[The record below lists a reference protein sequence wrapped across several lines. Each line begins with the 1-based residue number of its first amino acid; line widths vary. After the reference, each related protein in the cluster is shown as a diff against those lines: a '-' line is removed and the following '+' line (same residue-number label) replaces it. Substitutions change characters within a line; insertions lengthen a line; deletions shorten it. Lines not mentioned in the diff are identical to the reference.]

1 MKVSGR
7 FRLQMKPLMTESK
20 DNSSLQ
26 ALGRASVQIV
36 HDLKNQI
43 NGLKL
48 YATFLRKR
56 SERTE
61 RPADEVETINKLIMG
76 LDRTAADLS
85 MIVELGQPVD
95 LNRQPGIDLQ
105 KLIETVIANLNQSP
119 RMTGA
124 LTGPIVVD
132 GHGESLLGDFDS
144 AKLSD
149 ALRSISTGAMKLLGN
164 KRPDQSLTIVLS
176 RTATGPKPEV
186 VIEWKGFESF
196 EHDPFHSFVGSD
208 GIRMSIAAR
217 VVEAHGGSA
226 DKHNGTLR
234 VRLPLVS

>member
-1 MKVSGR
+1 
-7 FRLQMKPLMTESK
+7 MKPLMTESR

-61 RPADEVETINKLIMG
+61 RPVDEVETINKLIMG
-76 LDRTAADLS
+76 LDRTAADLT
-85 MIVELGQPVD
+85 MIVEFGQPVE
-95 LNRQPGIDLQ
+95 LKKQPGIDLVKIVQ
-105 KLIETVIANLNQSP
+105 TLVTSLNGSP

-132 GHGESLLGDFDS
+132 AHADAMTGEFDS
-144 AKLSD
+144 AKLSE
-149 ALRSISTGAMKLLGN
+149 ALTAISRSAMKMLGSRSSDLSLNIAVRRSTTGATPQG
-164 KRPDQSLTIVLS
+164 
-176 RTATGPKPEV
+176 
-186 VIEWKGFESF
+186 VIEWKGFESIDY
-196 EHDPFHSFVGSD
+196 DPFRSFIGSD
-208 GIRMSIAAR
+208 GIRLSLAAK

-226 DKHNGTLR
+226 EKDNAVLR
-234 VRLPLVS
+234 VLLPLVP

>member
-1 MKVSGR
+1 
-7 FRLQMKPLMTESK
+7 MKPLMTESR

-61 RPADEVETINKLIMG
+61 RPPDEIETINKLITG

-85 MIVELGQPVD
+85 MIVEFGRPVE
-95 LNRQPGIDLQ
+95 LNKQPGTDLR
-105 KLIETVIANLNQSP
+105 KLMEAVTANLNQSP

-124 LTGPIVVD
+124 LTGPIVVQ
-132 GHGESLLGDFDS
+132 GEAESLLGDFDT
-144 AKLSD
+144 AKLSE
-149 ALRSISTGAMKLLGN
+149 ALKFISMSAMKMLGSKLPN
-164 KRPDQSLTIVLS
+164 QSLNIVLK
-176 RTATGPKPEV
+176 RAATASKPEG
-186 VIEWKGFESF
+186 VIEWEGFESL

-208 GIRMSIAAR
+208 GIRMSLAAK

-226 DKHNGTLR
+226 DQHQGTLR
-234 VRLPLVS
+234 VRLPLAA

>member
-1 MKVSGR
+1 
-7 FRLQMKPLMTESK
+7 MKPLMTESR

-26 ALGRASVQIV
+26 ALGQASVQIV

-61 RPADEVETINKLIMG
+61 RPADEVETINKLIIG

-85 MIVELGQPVD
+85 MIVEFGQPLD
-95 LNRQPGIDLQ
+95 LKKQPGVDLQ
-105 KLIETVIANLNQSP
+105 KLVQAVAASINESP

-124 LTGPIVVD
+124 LAGPIVVASEAEPIS
-132 GHGESLLGDFDS
+132 GEFDS
-144 AKLSD
+144 AKLTE
-149 ALRSISTGAMKLLGN
+149 ALKAISTSAMKMLGSKSTN
-164 KRPDQSLTIVLS
+164 QSLNIVLR
-176 RTATGPKPEV
+176 RTATGTKPEG
-186 VIEWKGFESF
+186 VIEWKGFASF

-208 GIRMSIAAR
+208 GIRMSLAAR
-217 VVEAHGGSA
+217 IVEAHGGSA
-226 DKHNGTLR
+226 ERDNGDLR
-234 VRLPLVS
+234 VRLPLAS

>member
-1 MKVSGR
+1 
-7 FRLQMKPLMTESK
+7 MKPLMTESR

-61 RPADEVETINKLIMG
+61 RPADEIETINKLIAG

-85 MIVELGQPVD
+85 MIVEFGQPVE
-95 LNRQPGIDLQ
+95 LNKQPGTDLR
-105 KLIETVIANLNQSP
+105 KLMEAVTANLNQSP

-124 LTGPIVVD
+124 LTGPIVVE
-132 GHGESLLGDFDS
+132 GQAQSLLGDFDA
-144 AKLSD
+144 AKLSE
-149 ALRSISTGAMKLLGN
+149 ALKFISLSAMKMLGS
-164 KRPDQSLTIVLS
+164 KSPDHSLNIVLK
-176 RTATGPKPEV
+176 RAVTAMNPEG
-186 VIEWKGFESF
+186 VIEWEGFESF
-196 EHDPFHSFVGSD
+196 EHDPFHSFFGSD
-208 GIRMSIAAR
+208 GIRMSLAAR

-226 DKHNGTLR
+226 DRHNGILR
-234 VRLPLVS
+234 VRLPLAS

>member
-1 MKVSGR
+1 
-7 FRLQMKPLMTESK
+7 MKPLMKESR

-61 RPADEVETINKLIMG
+61 RPADEVETINKLIIG

-85 MIVELGQPVD
+85 MIVEFGQP
-95 LNRQPGIDLQ
+95 LELKKQPGVDLQ
-105 KLIETVIANLNQSP
+105 KLVQAMAATVNESP

-124 LTGPIVVD
+124 LIGPIVVESEAESIS
-132 GHGESLLGDFDS
+132 GEFDA
-144 AKLSD
+144 AKLAE
-149 ALRSISTGAMKLLGN
+149 ALKAISTSAMKILGS
-164 KRPDQSLTIVLS
+164 KSPDQSLNIVLT
-176 RTATGPKPEV
+176 RVETGATPEA
-186 VIEWKGFESF
+186 VIEWEGFESVA
-196 EHDPFHSFVGSD
+196 HDPFHSFVGSD
-208 GIRMSIAAR
+208 GIRMSLAAR
-217 VVEAHGGSA
+217 IVEAHGGAAERDSGA
-226 DKHNGTLR
+226 LR
-234 VRLPLVS
+234 VRLPLAS

>member
-1 MKVSGR
+1 
-7 FRLQMKPLMTESK
+7 MTESR

-56 SERTE
+56 SERSE
-61 RPADEVETINKLIMG
+61 RPADEIETINKLITG

-85 MIVELGQPVD
+85 MIVEFGLPVELNKQPRT
-95 LNRQPGIDLQ
+95 NLQ
-105 KLIETVIANLNQSP
+105 KLMEAVTDNLSQSP

-124 LTGPIVVD
+124 LTGPIVFERQA
-132 GHGESLLGDFDS
+132 ESFLGDFDT
-144 AKLSD
+144 AKLSE
-149 ALRSISTGAMKLLGN
+149 ALRSISTSAMKMLGT
-164 KRPDQSLTIVLS
+164 KGPDQPLNIVLK
-176 RTATGPKPEV
+176 RAATAMQPEG

-196 EHDPFHSFVGSD
+196 EHDPFHSFAGSE
-208 GIRMSIAAR
+208 GIRMSLAAR
-217 VVEAHGGSA
+217 VVEAHGGFA
-226 DKHNGTLR
+226 DKHHGALR
-234 VRLPLVS
+234 VRLPLSS

>member
-1 MKVSGR
+1 
-7 FRLQMKPLMTESK
+7 MKPLMTESR

-56 SERTE
+56 YERSER
-61 RPADEVETINKLIMG
+61 PPDEVETINKLIMG

-85 MIVELGQPVD
+85 MIVEFGQPVE
-95 LNRQPGIDLQ
+95 LNKQPGIDLQ
-105 KLIETVIANLNQSP
+105 KLMQTVTANLSQNP

-124 LTGPIVVD
+124 LTGPIVID
-132 GHGESLLGDFDS
+132 GQAESLPGEFDS

-149 ALRSISTGAMKLLGN
+149 ALKAISAGAMKLLGS
-164 KRPDQSLTIVLS
+164 KGADQSLNIVL
-176 RTATGPKPEV
+176 RRATTGTKPEGI
-186 VIEWKGFESF
+186 IEWQGFESF

-208 GIRMSIAAR
+208 GIRMSLAAR

-226 DKHNGTLR
+226 DRHNGSLR
-234 VRLPLVS
+234 VRLPLTA

>member
-1 MKVSGR
+1 
-7 FRLQMKPLMTESK
+7 MKPLMSESR

-56 SERTE
+56 SERSE

-85 MIVELGQPVD
+85 MIVEFGQPVE
-95 LNRQPGIDLQ
+95 LRRQPGVDLI
-105 KLIETVIANLNQSP
+105 KLLQTMAASVNDGP

-124 LTGPIVVD
+124 LTGPIIV
-132 GHGESLLGDFDS
+132 ESEAPHLLGEFDS
-144 AKLSD
+144 AKL
-149 ALRSISTGAMKLLGN
+149 AEAFKAISTGAMRVLGSSS
-164 KRPDQSLTIVLS
+164 PDQSLHVVL
-176 RTATGPKPEV
+176 RRGENGINPEG
-186 VIEWKGFESF
+186 VIEWKGFESN
-196 EHDPFHSFVGSD
+196 EHDPFHSFLGSE
-208 GIRMSIAAR
+208 GIRMSLAAR
-217 VVEAHGGSA
+217 IVEAHGGSA
-226 DKHNGTLR
+226 ERQMDALR
-234 VRLPLVS
+234 VRLPLTL